1 MGVDASVVTLILDH
15 AGDVLS
21 IYLRSRPAAAL
32 FCLSIKL
39 QESAGLNG
47 MIWHDAGR
55 SGGHELTAG
64 GQKKNHCGGG
74 RDWSEIQRE
83 RDKES
88 MPAQGS
94 TIDLPHFIVFKLHS
108 VNTRVCVYT
117 RTCAVCVGGRE

>member
-1 MGVDASVVTLILDH
+1 M
-15 AGDVLS
+15 
-21 IYLRSRPAAAL
+21 
-32 FCLSIKL
+32 IKL
-39 QESAGLNG
+39 RESAGLNG

-94 TIDLPHFIVFKLHS
+94 TSHNFIHS
-108 VNTRVCVYT
+108 LFVNYS
-117 RTCAVCVGGRE
+117 AVLDHIVLV